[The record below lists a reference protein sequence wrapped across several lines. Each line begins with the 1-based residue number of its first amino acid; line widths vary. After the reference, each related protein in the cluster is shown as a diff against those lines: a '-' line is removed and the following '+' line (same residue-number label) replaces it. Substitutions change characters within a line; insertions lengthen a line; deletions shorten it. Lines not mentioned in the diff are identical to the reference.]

1 MNFKPQSEEEV
12 SNLLEKGYADAI
24 ILEASDVLSQAGN
37 PMFKMKL
44 RAKDSRGKVVVFFD
58 HVMQGEGRMG
68 YKLRHLA
75 YSAGLGNEY
84 EKGSIPAYALV
95 NKHVVIKTRVA
106 ANKNGEMQNV
116 VDDYVAEKPAPHNV
130 PSVAPHGAVVE
141 LPIADGDIPF

>member
-58 HVMQGEGRMG
+58 HVMQGTVRSTLPGG
-68 YKLRHLA
+68 
-75 YSAGLGNEY
+75 AGWHRADFAEARTL
-84 EKGSIPAYALV
+84 
-95 NKHVVIKTRVA
+95 
-106 ANKNGEMQNV
+106 
-116 VDDYVAEKPAPHNV
+116 DDR
-130 PSVAPHGAVVE
+130 
-141 LPIADGDIPF
+141 